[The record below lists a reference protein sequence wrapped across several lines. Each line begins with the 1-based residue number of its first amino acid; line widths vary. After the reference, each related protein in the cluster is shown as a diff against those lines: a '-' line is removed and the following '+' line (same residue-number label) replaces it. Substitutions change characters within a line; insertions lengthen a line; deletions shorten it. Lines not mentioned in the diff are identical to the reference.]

1 MVGEEEALGTE
12 RSVIEYVVK
21 PGVKRRKKQF
31 VL

>member
-1 MVGEEEALGTE
+1 MVGEEKSVKTE
-12 RSVIEYVVK
+12 RSFIEYVVK

>member
-1 MVGEEEALGTE
+1 MVGEEKALRAE
-12 RSVIEYVVK
+12 RSFIEYVVK